1 MFQEEDPEVDSSRR
15 QLKDVQK
22 WTKDKDFKK
31 KIQKI
36 AKQKKNRRCSRTY
49 ERRILQEEYPEYDL
63 VKIKGCPITHRR

>member
-15 QLKDVQK
+15 QIKDVQK

-36 AKQKKNRRCSRTY
+36 AKQKTNRRCSRIY
-49 ERRILQEEYPEYDL
+49 ERRRLQEEDPED
-63 VKIKGCPITHRR
+63 G